1 MVEMAL
7 TRDLLYGM
15 SSYREMGVKWAPQPR
30 LRTTHKQTT
39 TADTPHLATFLITYY
54 PIAREIVL
62 CYTLADFGF
71 VV

>member
-1 MVEMAL
+1 
-7 TRDLLYGM
+7 
-15 SSYREMGVKWAPQPR
+15 MGVKWAPQPR